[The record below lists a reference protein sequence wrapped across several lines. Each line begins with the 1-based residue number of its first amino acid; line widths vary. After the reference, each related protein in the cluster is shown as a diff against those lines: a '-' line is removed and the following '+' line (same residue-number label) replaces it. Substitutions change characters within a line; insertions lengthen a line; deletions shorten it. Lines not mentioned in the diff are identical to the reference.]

1 MLTITND
8 GTTRRSFLKI
18 GALGLTGLTLPDL
31 FRLRAAEAETGKP
44 AADTAVILIFC
55 SGGPTQFETYD
66 PKPGAPVEYR
76 GPFQPVRTKV
86 PGFDVCE
93 MLPRHA
99 QVSDRFAVVRSC
111 AHKES
116 GHGSAVKNLM
126 SGYLHPANTNEGTL
140 LYPSVGA
147 VVAKVRENERRSLPA
162 YVSVP
167 NTSLRGAG
175 GNESGAAYLGAAY
188 NPYGV
193 NPKDGAKGL
202 ELPSE
207 LSLRRLENRKALL
220 SSFDRLSRDADASG
234 MMEGMDAFT
243 RQAFEMVTGKAAR
256 EALDLSQEPA
266 KTRERYGST
275 LVGKQDH
282 WGQGCLLARR
292 LVSAGVSFV
301 TVVLNGWDDH
311 SKVKEQMQ
319 QRAPA
324 FDAAVAGL
332 IEDLYERGLDKKVAV
347 LVWGEFGRTPRVN
360 KNGGRDHWP
369 GSMSV
374 LLSGGGMKMG
384 QAIGSTNDKG
394 ERPKDRPLHPND
406 VLATVYRHLGIDLH
420 HAFVNN
426 AGRPIPIL
434 PHGEPIA
441 ELLG

>member
-1 MLTITND
+1 MLKITS
-8 GTTRRSFLKI
+8 GLSRRSFLTI
-18 GALGLTGLTLPDL
+18 GALGLGGLTLPEL
-31 FRLRAAEAETGKP
+31 FRLRAAETAKGKT
-44 AADTAVILIFC
+44 AADTAAILIFC
-55 SGGPTQFETYD
+55 NGGPTQFETYD
-66 PKPGAPVEYR
+66 PKPEAPAEYR
-76 GPFQPVRTKV
+76 GPCKPIRTNV
-86 PGFDVCE
+86 PGLDICE
-93 MLPRHA
+93 VLPRHA
-99 QVSDRFAVVRSC
+99 KVADRFAVLRSC

-126 SGYLHPANTNEGTL
+126 SGYLHPPNTNEGTL
-140 LYPSVGA
+140 LYPSVGS
-147 VVAKVRENERRSLPA
+147 VVARMREKARRSLPH

-167 NTSLRGAG
+167 SVSIRGAG
-175 GNESGAAYLGAAY
+175 GGESGAAYLGAAY

-193 NPKDGAKGL
+193 NPREGARGL

-207 LSLRRLENRKALL
+207 LSLRRLDNRKELL
-220 SSFDRLSRDADASG
+220 SAFDRLNREADASG
-234 MMEGMDAFT
+234 MMEGMDTFT

-256 EALDLSQEPA
+256 EALDLSLEPT
-266 KTRERYGST
+266 KMRELYGKA

-292 LVSAGVSFV
+292 LVEAGVSFV

-311 SKVKEQMQ
+311 GKVKEQME

-332 IEDLYERGLDKKVAV
+332 IEDLYQRGLDRKVSV

-369 GSMSV
+369 SSMSV

-394 ERPKDRPLHPND
+394 ERPRERPLHPND
-406 VLATVYRHLGIDLH
+406 VLATIYRHLGIDPH
-420 HAFVNN
+420 HAFLNN
-426 AGRPIPIL
+426 AGRPVPIL

-441 ELLG
+441 ELRG